1 MTALQLVV
9 ADAQTKSANGAE
21 GLLVFLFL
29 AVALFFLLRS
39 MTKHLRKAQLMKV
52 NEADE
57 PGDAGAFPD
66 TSPDDP
72 PRVPSQP

>member
-39 MTKHLRKAQLMKV
+39 MTKHLRKAQLMKMD
-52 NEADE
+52 EADE
-57 PGDAGAFPD
+57 SVPGALADP
-66 TSPDDP
+66 SPDDP

>member
-39 MTKHLRKAQLMKV
+39 MTKHLRKAQLMKLD
-52 NEADE
+52 EADD
-57 PGDAGAFPD
+57 PAPDA
-66 TSPDDP
+66 SPDDQ

>member
-1 MTALQLVV
+1 MTAFQLVV

-29 AVALFFLLRS
+29 AIAVFFLMRS
-39 MTKHLRKAQLMKV
+39 MTKHLRKAHLMKMK
-52 NEADE
+52 EAAESADF
-57 PGDAGAFPD
+57 DR
-66 TSPDDP
+66 SPDDP

>member
-1 MTALQLVV
+1 MTALELVV

-21 GLLVFLFL
+21 GLLVFLVL

-39 MTKHLRKAQLMKV
+39 MTKHLRKAQLMKMD
-52 NEADE
+52 EAADPA
-57 PGDAGAFPD
+57 PGISSDA
-66 TSPDDP
+66 SPDDL

>member
-29 AVALFFLLRS
+29 AIALFFLLRS
-39 MTKHLRKAQLMKV
+39 MTKHLRKAQLMKM
-52 NEADE
+52 NEAAE
-57 PGDAGAFPD
+57 PAPDA
-66 TSPDDP
+66 SPDDP
-72 PRVPSQP
+72 PQVPSQP

>member
-39 MTKHLRKAQLMKV
+39 MTKHLRKAQLMKM
-52 NEADE
+52 NEAAE
-57 PGDAGAFPD
+57 QAPDASPD
-66 TSPDDP
+66 PSPDDP

>member
-29 AVALFFLLRS
+29 AVALFPLAGRQVLRA
-39 MTKHLRKAQLMKV
+39 L
-52 NEADE
+52 
-57 PGDAGAFPD
+57 PG
-66 TSPDDP
+66 
-72 PRVPSQP
+72 